1 MMIKTVYNKLLAGVI
16 FMASSAVVTADYD
29 TVFLD
34 LAQGDAISQVRLGL
48 GETPSGKEGEKVT
61 SMFYFGYFQSDDTV
75 KVDGVNLGTEKVE
88 IITLGAGGFGY
99 LDNPHKNGGAEF
111 DFELSNTK
119 FDVSDYDRTAI
130 GFKTQLFIPV
140 AAGLQAN
147 LGFNLR
153 PFFLSTDWDDQADLE
168 VAYQAGLEYA
178 FNWDVAL
185 YSHYRK
191 LDIHTEDATTTFAED
206 VVFGLRARF

>member
-1 MMIKTVYNKLLAGVI
+1 MKSIYSRLTGSVLCAVFSTVTL
-16 FMASSAVVTADYD
+16 ADYD
-29 TVFLD
+29 TFFID
-34 LAQGDAISQVRLGL
+34 AAQGDAITNVRLGL
-48 GETPSGKEGEKVT
+48 GETPSGAEGEKVT
-61 SMFYFGYFQSDDTV
+61 SMLYLGYFSSDDTI
-75 KVDGVNLGTEKVE
+75 KVDGQSQGSEEVE
-88 IITLGAGGFGY
+88 IITIGAGGFGY
-99 LDNPHKNGGAEF
+99 LNDPHTNGGAEF

-119 FDVSDYDRTAI
+119 FDQTDYDRTAI

-140 AAGLQAN
+140 VAGLQAN

-168 VAYQAGLEYA
+168 VEYQAGLEYA
-178 FNWDVAL
+178 FNWDIAL

-191 LDIHTEDATTTFAED
+191 LDIHTGDITTSFAED